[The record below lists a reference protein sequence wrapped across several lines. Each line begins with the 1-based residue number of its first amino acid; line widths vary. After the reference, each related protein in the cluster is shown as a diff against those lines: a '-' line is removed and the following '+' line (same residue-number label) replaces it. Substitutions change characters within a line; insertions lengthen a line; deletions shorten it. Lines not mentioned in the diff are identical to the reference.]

1 MEGGFEIRIPVGA
14 REFLPSKT
22 VQTCLGLIQ
31 PTAERV
37 PAFFTGDREAE
48 AWNWS
53 PQCSADI

>member
-1 MEGGFEIRIPVGA
+1 MEGGSEIRIPVGA

-31 PTAERV
+31 PTVEQV

-53 PQCSADI
+53 PSV